1 VEDGCGGRGRVGG
14 GSMFQGIHHGTEIH
28 DSCGKYAGSLIAP
41 AAEAPF
47 SKSRLT
53 YC

>member
-1 VEDGCGGRGRVGG
+1 MGVGG
-14 GSMFQGIHHGTEIH
+14 GSRFQGILHGTEIH
-28 DSCGKYAGSLIAP
+28 DSCGKYASSLIAP